1 MSSRSKAM
9 GLGAMLLFLIIAVV
23 VLPIIVRY
31 VDNMQP
37 HFVAGFQDLS
47 QQAVPTVAEQMN
59 EAVSAV
65 PAAAASA
72 QLPSWR
78 PDQNTDY
85 LCRSPNNGGQPCPE
99 GTFCDGATQSCV
111 SNYIGGAVPDTG
123 YFA

>member
-1 MSSRSKAM
+1 M
-9 GLGAMLLFLIIAVV
+9 GLGAMLVFLVIAIV
-23 VLPIIVRY
+23 VLPMIVRY
-31 VDNMQP
+31 VDSMQP
-37 HFVAGFQDLS
+37 HYVAGFQDLA
-47 QQAVPTVAEQMN
+47 QAPAAPTVAEQMN

-78 PDQNTDY
+78 PDHNTDY

-99 GTFCDGATQSCV
+99 GTFCDGATQACV
-111 SNYIGGAVPDTG
+111 SSYVGGSVPDTG